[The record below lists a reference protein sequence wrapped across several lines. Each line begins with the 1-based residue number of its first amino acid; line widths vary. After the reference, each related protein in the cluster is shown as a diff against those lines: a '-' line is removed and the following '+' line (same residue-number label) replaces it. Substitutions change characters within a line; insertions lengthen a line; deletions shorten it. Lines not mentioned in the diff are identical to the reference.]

1 MDITKIIEAIQ
12 ASKVRISDHADEEAE
27 ADKLTYEEIY
37 FSVLHGEI
45 IEEYPADRPY
55 PSCLIY
61 GQTFSGDPVHSV
73 WAYNE
78 QNGWA
83 VLITVYRPD
92 PNLWINW
99 RERRKQ
105 P

>member
-1 MDITKIIEAIQ
+1 MDITDIIEAIR
-12 ASKVRISDHADEEAE
+12 ASRVRITDHADEEAE
-27 ADKLTYEEIY
+27 ADKLTFDGIY

-45 IEEYPADRPY
+45 IEDYPTDKPY

-61 GQTFSGDPVHSV
+61 GQTFSGDSVHSV

-78 QNGWA
+78 QNRWA

-92 PNLWINW
+92 FDLWIDW
-99 RERRKQ
+99 RKRRK
-105 P
+105 